1 MIVSNSHRCIVK
13 IISLAALCLVVMN
26 WQSEAQTIAPLPT
39 TLTKSVFAQSQLPFQ
54 FTTAS
59 ASGNSTF
66 FNGLITISSTGVITG
81 NGTLES
87 YSNNGSTVLKSSIS
101 VLAGSQITSPTL
113 YLTPSNVR
121 TQVDGAYLSRFD
133 TIRCAD
139 YFADVLVRMSNGIV
153 FRGKCAYTYR
163 FIYNLNGN
171 NNDSGTGFKLSIT
184 GPGGHVGFV
193 STGSLND

>member
-1 MIVSNSHRCIVK
+1 MTMR
-13 IISLAALCLVVMN
+13 ISLQCLARSMTLAVLFFAVIN
-26 WQSEAQTIAPLPT
+26 CRIEAQTIAPLPS

-66 FNGLITISSTGVITG
+66 FNGLITISSTGIITG

-101 VLAGSQITSPTL
+101 VLLGSQITAPTY

-121 TQVDGAYLSRFD
+121 TQVDGAYISRYD

-139 YFADVLVRMSNGIV
+139 YFADVLVKMSNGIIL
-153 FRGKCAYTYR
+153 RGKCAYSYR
-163 FIYNLNGN
+163 FVYNINGN
-171 NNDSGTGFKLSIT
+171 RDDSCTGFKLNIN
-184 GPGGHVGFV
+184 GPGGHIGFV
-193 STGSLND
+193 NTGSLKD